1 MENTQ
6 LQENAILSS
15 QHFKKMNKQSSY
27 RFVRKFSPLVKKLL
41 PRSLFLKL
49 KNKFKKGI
57 TYKAENKLPFDKNKY
72 PNGINYFGHLKANIG
87 LGQGSRLYGLALH
100 SSDIP
105 SVFIDV
111 ALPKKIKQDDPFYNI
126 ELSNEPKYNIN
137 VFHINPENFYLL
149 EMNYSKDILDYRYNI
164 GVLLWELDK
173 IPDNWLTYLD
183 LFDEL
188 WVPSNFI
195 KNILSSVYKKNI
207 FVIPYGM
214 DKKIEA
220 TIKKENDEYIFLT
233 MFDSKSNID
242 RKNPLMAIKAYMS
255 EFREDEKCKLLVKTN
270 NLTKQDYKKLTK
282 LIGDRKDIEIVNKS
296 LSRSDLYDLI
306 SSADCL
312 ISLHRAEGFGL
323 PLAEAMMLNTLVV
336 ATNYSS
342 TTDFVNEKS
351 AYVVDYKLI
360 ESNISYQDQ
369 KGFKWADPDFE
380 DAKRKLRNAFNHV
393 DAALKLEQSKAIIQN
408 YLSIS
413 NSALLMKKRYDDILN
428 LQDISKS

>member
-1 MENTQ
+1 MRYHRRNT
-6 LQENAILSS
+6 L
-15 QHFKKMNKQSSY
+15 KMNKQSSY

-87 LGQGSRLYGLALH
+87 LGQGSRLYGLALY

-126 ELSNEPKYNIN
+126 ELSSEPKYNIN

-149 EMNYSKDILDYRYNI
+149 EMNYSKDILDYRYN
-164 GVLLWELDK
+164 
-173 IPDNWLTYLD
+173 
-183 LFDEL
+183 
-188 WVPSNFI
+188 
-195 KNILSSVYKKNI
+195 KKNI

-214 DKKIEA
+214 DKKIESEG
-220 TIKKENDEYIFLT
+220 KKENDEFIFLT

-242 RKNPLMAIKAYMS
+242 RKNPLMAIKVYMS
-255 EFREDEKCKLLVKTN
+255 EFSENEKCKLLVKTN

-282 LIGDRKDIEIVNKS
+282 LIGDRKDIEIINKS
-296 LSRSDLYDLI
+296 LSRSDLYNLI

-360 ESNISYQDQ
+360 ESNIFYQDQ

-380 DAKRKLRNAFNHV
+380 DAKRKLRDAFNHV
-393 DAALKLEQSKAIIQN
+393 DAVSKLEQSKAIIQN